1 LNTPKH
7 GLGFKAALGGDEMAR
22 AWADTAA
29 AGDRTPIPA
38 GLYRM
43 RVREGRLSESRNKGT
58 PSFKLTLEVLDGDH
72 AGRLLWS
79 DLWLTPKG
87 VALTKRD
94 LAKLG
99 VQLPPVWTEAL
110 AMLRT
115 VKLAASLLQAHV
127 ILKRSD
133 EGTEWNELRAFEVVG
148 VESDPTA
155 DSDFT
160 SSKGDSDG
168 R

>member
-1 LNTPKH
+1 LNPPKN
-7 GLGFKAALGGDEMAR
+7 GIGFKAALGGDDMAR

-38 GLYRM
+38 GVYQM

-58 PSFKLTLEVLDGDH
+58 PSFKLTLEVVDGEY

-99 VQLPPVWTEAL
+99 VQLPPTWPEARE
-110 AMLRT
+110 MLRT

-127 ILKRSD
+127 VLKRSD
-133 EGTEWNELRAFEVVG
+133 EGAEWNELRSFEVVG

-155 DSDFT
+155 DSDFMST
-160 SSKGDSDG
+160 KGGPDG